1 MNNILV
7 SSTKKELTITV
18 RLNEWSVMR
27 ESSLDAKNVA
37 NQLNSINAFPVSG
50 S

>member
-18 RLNEWSVMR
+18 RLNEWSVMC

>member
-27 ESSLDAKNVA
+27 ESSLDATTVA
-37 NQLNSINAFPVSG
+37 NQVAQINNLVSEW
-50 S
+50 

>member
-1 MNNILV
+1 MV
-7 SSTKKELTITV
+7 SNTKRELTITV
-18 RLNEWSVMR
+18 RLNEWSVMC
-27 ESSLDAKNVA
+27 ESSLDAKNVP